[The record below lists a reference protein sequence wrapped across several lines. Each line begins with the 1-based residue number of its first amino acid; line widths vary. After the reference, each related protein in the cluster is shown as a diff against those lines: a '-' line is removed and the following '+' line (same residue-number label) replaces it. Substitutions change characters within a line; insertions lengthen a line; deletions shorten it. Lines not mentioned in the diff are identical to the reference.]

1 MTDFKK
7 ESAIYS
13 NDFKRAV
20 LMSVQKGEMTAH
32 QASHH
37 YGIKSPKTVYR
48 WLGRSDEIF
57 GSTFVETNSKMIEK
71 KEESTEELKA
81 ELAAI
86 RKLLDHER
94 LRSESYLTMIKLAEE
109 KFGLPIEKK
118 SGTKQSK

>member
-1 MTDFKK
+1 
-7 ESAIYS
+7 
-13 NDFKRAV
+13 
-20 LMSVQKGEMTAH
+20 MSVQKGEMTAH

-48 WLGRSDEIF
+48 WIALTDEIF
-57 GSTFVETNSKMIEK
+57 CSTFVKINPKMSEK
-71 KEESTEELKA
+71 KEETRDELKA

-86 RKLLDHER
+86 RKLLDYER

-109 KFGLPIEKK
+109 KFGFPIEKK